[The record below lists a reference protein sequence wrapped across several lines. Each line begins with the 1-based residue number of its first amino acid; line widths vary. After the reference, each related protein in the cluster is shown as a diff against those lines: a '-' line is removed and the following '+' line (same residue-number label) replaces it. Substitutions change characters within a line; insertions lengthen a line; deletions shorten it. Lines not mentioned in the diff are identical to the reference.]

1 MKISLNFNNIKKA
14 LKENRMAWLDMFYIL
29 RKELYGIFTD
39 AGVLIIFFIATLVYP
54 LAVCFIYNK
63 EALRDAP
70 IAIVDNSHSS

>member
-63 EALRDAP
+63 EALRIFP
-70 IAIVDNSHSS
+70 KDN